1 VAGSSITH
9 CRRGTPA
16 LSQSRKKLIMEGVRK
31 QRRRRAIASIAI
43 AAVLIAVITVSVY
56 SLTTGNK
63 QNQVIP
69 SNVGISPGTPPCLR
83 PLHTHD
89 GSGMIHVEP
98 DDSSHPI
105 YTIGDFFR
113 IWGKEF
119 NSSGIFRS
127 SQPLPSY
134 LDICVSGSGTYYH
147 NHPTLKIVFKRD
159 APSSIVMTVNGNP
172 EARMQDY
179 PLPGLGNTAAANIVI
194 TYGPGVPA
202 EF

>member
-1 VAGSSITH
+1 
-9 CRRGTPA
+9 
-16 LSQSRKKLIMEGVRK
+16 MEGVRK

-98 DDSSHPI
+98 DDASHPV
-105 YTIGDFFR
+105 YVIGDFFR
-113 IWGKEF
+113 
-119 NSSGIFRS
+119 
-127 SQPLPSY
+127 
-134 LDICVSGSGTYYH
+134 
-147 NHPTLKIVFKRD
+147 
-159 APSSIVMTVNGNP
+159 
-172 EARMQDY
+172 
-179 PLPGLGNTAAANIVI
+179 
-194 TYGPGVPA
+194 
-202 EF
+202 